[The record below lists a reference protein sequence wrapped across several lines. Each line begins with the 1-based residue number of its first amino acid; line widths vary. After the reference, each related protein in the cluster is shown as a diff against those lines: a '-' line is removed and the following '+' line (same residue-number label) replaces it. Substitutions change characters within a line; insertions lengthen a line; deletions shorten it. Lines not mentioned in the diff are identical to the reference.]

1 MTLPTDLNLISQLLS
16 EKKLDNVD
24 LDTITNPG
32 FYFCTSIS
40 NAPNNENPWAHLIVT
55 SPRELEHNN
64 KRVVQIYI
72 NDRDN
77 DVDMYIWYRKKT
89 NNDWTEWKKV
99 ARDDG
104 KTYATMPQVTAEVTR
119 ILTTSEF

>member
-1 MTLPTDLNLISQLLS
+1 MAVPQDLNLISQLLS

-24 LDTITNPG
+24 LDNITNPG

-40 NAPNNENPWAHLIVT
+40 HAPNNEDAWAHLIVT
-55 SPRELEHNN
+55 SPSELEPNN
-64 KRVVQIYI
+64 IRVVQIYI
-72 NDRDN
+72 NDRYNDN
-77 DVDMYIWYRKKT
+77 DMYIWYRKKI

-104 KTYATMPQVTAEVTR
+104 QTYATMPQVTAEVTR
-119 ILTTSEF
+119 ILTTAEF